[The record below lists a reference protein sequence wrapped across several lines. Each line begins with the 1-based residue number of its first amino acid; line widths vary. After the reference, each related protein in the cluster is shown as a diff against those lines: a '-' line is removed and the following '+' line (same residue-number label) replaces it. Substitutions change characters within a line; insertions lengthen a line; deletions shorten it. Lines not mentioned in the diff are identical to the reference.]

1 MAIFDRKKEA
11 KKRSSALPDLPELPN
26 LSDSKDMGFEEVTM
40 SQPYEHLN
48 SSNEIKDLPS
58 FPDSDFGESLS
69 QEAVKSAIQPPP
81 KKLTMDFSEND
92 SVLPKQSPSPMMPS
106 HQSPP
111 TVSHEPSISPP
122 APVQPK
128 KVKEP
133 VYIRLDKFKFAIDGF
148 EGIKEKITEVEKYLH
163 KIREQKRREDEEMQ
177 EWEKEIESI
186 KMRIEAIDNKIF
198 SKL

>member
-1 MAIFDRKKEA
+1 MAIFDRKKEG
-11 KKRSSALPDLPELPN
+11 KKRREVLPELPELPN
-26 LSDSKDMGFEEVTM
+26 LSDSGFDDVTM
-40 SQPYEHLN
+40 SQPYEN
-48 SSNEIKDLPS
+48 PNQSNEIKDLPS

-69 QEAVKSAIQPPP
+69 QEAVKSAVQPPP
-81 KKLTMDFSEND
+81 KKLTMDFSENPEP
-92 SVLPKQSPSPMMPS
+92 LPPQN
-106 HQSPP
+106 PP
-111 TVSHEPSISPP
+111 QQPLPPPVSHEPSITAP
-122 APVQPK
+122 AQPK

-148 EGIKEKITEVEKYLH
+148 EGIKEKIAEVEKYLH